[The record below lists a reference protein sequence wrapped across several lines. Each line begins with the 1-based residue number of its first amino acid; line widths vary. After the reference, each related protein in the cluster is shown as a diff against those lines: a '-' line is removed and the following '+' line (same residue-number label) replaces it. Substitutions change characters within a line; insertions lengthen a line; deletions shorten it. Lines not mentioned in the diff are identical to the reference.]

1 MEAPI
6 SQWSHQ
12 EHQLIIIDR
21 RKRSLQQKKNHRYLQ
36 WPIWK
41 NSKQLKFVKEVLQR
55 KLMMIRGQSM
65 LKIKILTKWQKILAN
80 LKDLKLNKRAKLFLL
95 PNKLGLNV
103 KDTFMFLTRKYLPI
117 YFLVTMQI
125 EKEG

>member
-1 MEAPI
+1 
-6 SQWSHQ
+6 
-12 EHQLIIIDR
+12 
-21 RKRSLQQKKNHRYLQ
+21 
-36 WPIWK
+36 
-41 NSKQLKFVKEVLQR
+41 
-55 KLMMIRGQSM
+55 M